1 MHHARATLRERGY
14 RLTPQR
20 AAIWETLRR
29 ARGHLTADQ
38 VLGDVRR
45 RLPEVNAST
54 VYRTLELLVAL
65 ELVAETK
72 LGSSRSYYEV
82 SPDPSHHH
90 LVCEHCGAVSHVE
103 DELLAPLY
111 KQARARGGFVPR
123 SAQVTVLGLCRACV
137 LAAGAE
143 DGGAAEAD
151 VAHP

>member
-1 MHHARATLRERGY
+1 MHHARITLREQGY

-29 ARGHLTADQ
+29 ADGHLTADQ
-38 VLGDVRR
+38 VLRDVRR

-54 VYRTLELLVAL
+54 VYRTLELLVDL
-65 ELVAETK
+65 DLVAETK

-90 LVCEHCGAVSHVE
+90 LVCERCGAVSHVE

-111 KQARARGGFVPR
+111 SQVRARGGFVPR
-123 SAQVTVLGLCRACV
+123 RARVTVFGLCRACAV
-137 LAAGAE
+137 VAGAKAG
-143 DGGAAEAD
+143 GGAEAGP
-151 VAHP
+151 AHP